1 MSPTHSSKAIAVLMQ
16 EHRVIERVLDA
27 LERAAGQLDRSAA
40 VRPGF
45 FLEAADF
52 IAGFAD
58 GTHHRKEEGVLF
70 GAMIDGGAPKEGG
83 AIDMMLDEHEQGRA
97 FTRAMRDAARRL
109 ESGDAEARRQVV
121 SSARSYVALLRDH
134 IAKEDE
140 MLFPMAD
147 EILSAERHDA
157 VLRGFE
163 QIEQQDSGDG
173 AVARFHALAGR
184 LEQEAQAL
192 GG

>member
-1 MSPTHSSKAIAVLMQ
+1 MHPSKAIEVLMQ

-27 LERAAGQLDRSAA
+27 LERAVSQLDRSVA

-52 IAGFAD
+52 MAGFAD
-58 GTHHRKEEGVLF
+58 GCHHRKEEGVLF
-70 GAMIDGGAPKEGG
+70 GAMIDSGAPREGG

-97 FTRAMRDAARRL
+97 FTRAMREAARRL
-109 ESGDAEARRQVV
+109 EAGDAAARRQVV
-121 SSARSYVALLRDH
+121 SSARGYVALLRDH

-147 EILSAERHDA
+147 GLLSAQRHDD
-157 VLRGFE
+157 VMRGFE
-163 QIEQQDSGDG
+163 QIEREDADAG
-173 AVARFHALAGR
+173 AHERFHALAGR
-184 LEQEAQAL
+184 LEQEAQSL
-192 GG
+192 VG

>member
-1 MSPTHSSKAIAVLMQ
+1 MTKAIEVLMQ

-27 LERAAGQLDRSAA
+27 LETAAGHLNAA
-40 VRPGF
+40 RTVRPGF

-70 GAMIDGGAPKEGG
+70 GAMIDSGAPREGG

-109 ESGDAEARRQVV
+109 EGGDTEARRAVV
-121 SSARSYVALLRDH
+121 SNARGYVALLRDH

-147 EILSAERHDA
+147 EILSADRHES

-163 QIEQQDSGDG
+163 QIEQQDSGAG
-173 AVARFHALAGR
+173 ALERFHALAAR
-184 LEQEAQAL
+184 LEAEARSL
-192 GG
+192 GVSPA

>member
-1 MSPTHSSKAIAVLMQ
+1 MRATEVLMQ

-27 LERAAGQLDRSAA
+27 LEAAVGHLEQSRP

-58 GTHHRKEEGVLF
+58 GCHHRKEEGVLF
-70 GAMIDGGAPKEGG
+70 GAMIESGAPREGG

-109 ESGDAEARRQVV
+109 ERGEAEARRQVV
-121 SSARSYVALLRDH
+121 SNARGYVALLRDH

-147 EILSAERHDA
+147 ELLSAQRHDD
-157 VLRGFE
+157 VMRGFE
-163 QIEQQDSGDG
+163 QVEQQDAGEG
-173 AVARFHALAGR
+173 AHETFHALAAR

-192 GG
+192 GA

>member
-1 MSPTHSSKAIAVLMQ
+1 MTAIEVLMQ

-27 LERAAGQLDRSAA
+27 LEAAANHLDRQYP
-40 VRPGF
+40 VRPAF

-58 GTHHRKEEGVLF
+58 GCHHRKEEGVLF
-70 GAMIDGGAPKEGG
+70 GAMITSGEPEHGG

-97 FTRAMRDAARRL
+97 FTRAIRDAARRL
-109 ESGDAEARRQVV
+109 AAGDAGASRDIVTN
-121 SSARSYVALLRDH
+121 AKGYVALLRDH

-147 EILSAERHDA
+147 ELLTQAQQEEMLRAFARVEHDDAGEGTHEKFLAIAENLESEAAAFSA
-157 VLRGFE
+157 
-163 QIEQQDSGDG
+163 
-173 AVARFHALAGR
+173 
-184 LEQEAQAL
+184 
-192 GG
+192 

>member
-1 MSPTHSSKAIAVLMQ
+1 VKATEVLMR

-27 LERAAGQLDRSAA
+27 LETAAGHLDASRP
-40 VRPGF
+40 VRAGF
-45 FLEAADF
+45 FFEAADF

-70 GAMIDGGAPKEGG
+70 GAMIDSGVPSGGG
-83 AIDMMLDEHEQGRA
+83 AIDMMLDEHEQGRV
-97 FTRAMRDAARRL
+97 FNRAMREGARRL
-109 ESGDAEARRQVV
+109 EGGDTEARRQVV
-121 SSARSYVALLRDH
+121 SNARGYVALLRDH

-147 EILSAERHDA
+147 EMLSAQRHDD
-157 VLRGFE
+157 VLRGFA
-163 QIEQQDSGDG
+163 QIEQEDAGAG
-173 AVARFHALAGR
+173 AVERFHALADR

-192 GG
+192 GA

>member
-1 MSPTHSSKAIAVLMQ
+1 MKATDVLMQ

-27 LERAAGQLDRSAA
+27 LETAANHLERARP

-58 GTHHRKEEGVLF
+58 GCHHRKEEGVLF
-70 GAMIDGGAPKEGG
+70 GAMIDSGVPAEGG
-83 AIDMMLDEHEQGRA
+83 AIDMMLDEHQQGRA
-97 FTRAMRDAARRL
+97 FTRALRDAARGL
-109 ESGDAEARRQVV
+109 EAGDPGARRQVV
-121 SSARSYVALLRDH
+121 SNARGYVALLRDH

-147 EILSAERHDA
+147 EMLSAQRHDE
-157 VLRGFE
+157 VMRGFE
-163 QIEQQDSGDG
+163 QIEREDAG
-173 AVARFHALAGR
+173 AGALEKYHELAAR
-184 LEQEAQAL
+184 LEAEARAL
-192 GG
+192 SD